1 MIDFHDPIFI
11 VFFSAVLAVVAF
23 MYASVGHGGAS
34 GYLAMM
40 ALVGVPLMVMKPTAL
55 ILNIF
60 VAGISF
66 VFFRQAQHF
75 RWKLFYPF
83 AITSIPAAFAGGMI
97 TINPTLYK
105 QVLGV
110 FLLIAILRILGVFG
124 KTNPNQNEPVHTPL
138 ALLIGLGI
146 GFFSGMIGI
155 GGGIIL
161 SPVIL
166 LLRWGNM
173 KEAAAVSAL
182 FIWVNS
188 VSGALGF
195 VLGGGEIPMEASF
208 LIPAALIGGTF
219 GAIYGSKKFSN
230 VTLKYILSIV
240 LFIAFIKL
248 MTV

>member
-1 MIDFHDPIFI
+1 MLI
-11 VFFSAVLAVVAF
+11 FSAILVVVAF

-40 ALVGVPLMVMKPTAL
+40 ALAGVPLMVMKPTAL

-66 VFFRQAQHF
+66 FFFRQAQHF
-75 RWKLFYPF
+75 RSKLFYPF
-83 AITSIPAAFAGGMI
+83 AITSIPAAFVGGMI
-97 TINPTLYK
+97 TINVTLYK
-105 QVLGV
+105 QILGV
-110 FLLIAILRILGVFG
+110 FLLIAILRILGVFPKANPG
-124 KTNPNQNEPVHTPL
+124 ENKTINTSL
-138 ALLIGLGI
+138 ALVIGLGI

-188 VSGALGF
+188 ISGALGF
-195 VLGGGEIPMEASF
+195 VLGGGEIPLEASF
-208 LIPAALIGGTF
+208 LIPAAVIGGTF
-219 GAIYGSKKFSN
+219 GAIYGSKRFSN

>member
-1 MIDFHDPIFI
+1 
-11 VFFSAVLAVVAF
+11 

-40 ALVGVPLMVMKPTAL
+40 ALAGVPLMVMKPTAL

-66 VFFRQAQHF
+66 FFFRQAQHF

-97 TINPTLYK
+97 AINATLYK
-105 QVLGV
+105 QILGV

-124 KTNPNQNEPVHTPL
+124 KTKAGNNDTVNTSL
-138 ALLIGLGI
+138 ALVIGLGI

-188 VSGALGF
+188 ISGALGF

-208 LIPAALIGGTF
+208 LIPAAVIGGTF
-219 GAIYGSKKFSN
+219 GGIYGSKRFSN
-230 VTLKYILSIV
+230 VTLKYLLSIV